1 MKSVSKTNTK
11 NNLVLL
17 LILSFLLVSSV
28 IQAQTG
34 VIKGR
39 IIDKQSEIPLEGVS
53 VALVSAELTK
63 GVTTNENGYFKLENV
78 KVGRQTIQ
86 ISYLGYETITIPNVV
101 VTTGKDAIVNLGLI
115 ESFESLNTIVIT
127 SEKKKDKA
135 INTMTSVSARQFGL
149 EEVTRFS
156 GGRGDVGRLA
166 ANFAGVSSPDDSR
179 NDIVVRGNSP
189 TGLLWRLEGIPIPNP
204 NHFAAFGSTGGPV
217 SAVNPNILRN
227 SDFITSAFPSEY
239 GNAIGGVFDLGFRK
253 GNIDDYEYTVQ
264 AGAFTGLEGTA
275 EGPLGK
281 NDGSFLVAARYSLV
295 GLIGAGAA
303 GASAATPNYYDV
315 SFNLDFGE
323 TKLGNFSLFGIIG
336 NSDINFLGDEID
348 ENDLFSAED
357 EDLFVESNFSVI
369 GLKNK
374 LTIGEN
380 SYLKTIISTGVS
392 ENDVSADRYID
403 KNTPQ
408 ERVILYTESVNSE
421 KRFSISSLFN
431 TKINRKTT
439 LRAGFLSETYNIKSL
454 LRDRER
460 QADSN
465 NDGDPDLTTFRDI
478 DESLT
483 IFQPFIQGKFRLS
496 EKFTLN
502 TGVHAQYGT
511 LNEQFVVE
519 PRVGLNYQ
527 LNKNNGFSFGYG
539 VHHQSIAFP
548 ILFLSENINGQ
559 QVQTNRDL
567 DFVRSDHFVLGYDVK
582 LAKDW
587 RGKFEVYY
595 QDITKAAVE
604 QNSSSYS
611 SLTEGADFEFEND
624 KVSLVNNGTGFNRGI
639 EFTLEKFF
647 SKGYYGLLTTSLF
660 ESKYQGSDEIE
671 RNSPFNNGYVVNLLT
686 GREFVIGKQKKNTLF
701 FDTRVSFAGGRYYT
715 PIDLNASIQSGFEVL
730 QDELAFSQQYEDY
743 FRWDLKFGI
752 KINSAKKK
760 QSHQLYFDFQNVT
773 NNDNIF
779 VRRYNRLTNEINQV
793 NQIGFFP
800 DFGYRFEF

>member
-11 NNLVLL
+11 NSVKLF
-17 LILSFLLVSSV
+17 LILSFLLIGSI

-53 VALVSAELTK
+53 VALVSTELTK
-63 GVTTNENGYFKLENV
+63 GATTNENGYFKLENV

-315 SFNLDFGE
+315 SFNLILCY
-323 TKLGNFSLFGIIG
+323 TK
-336 NSDINFLGDEID
+336 
-348 ENDLFSAED
+348 
-357 EDLFVESNFSVI
+357 
-369 GLKNK
+369 
-374 LTIGEN
+374 
-380 SYLKTIISTGVS
+380 
-392 ENDVSADRYID
+392 
-403 KNTPQ
+403 
-408 ERVILYTESVNSE
+408 
-421 KRFSISSLFN
+421 
-431 TKINRKTT
+431 
-439 LRAGFLSETYNIKSL
+439 
-454 LRDRER
+454 
-460 QADSN
+460 
-465 NDGDPDLTTFRDI
+465 
-478 DESLT
+478 
-483 IFQPFIQGKFRLS
+483 
-496 EKFTLN
+496 
-502 TGVHAQYGT
+502 
-511 LNEQFVVE
+511 
-519 PRVGLNYQ
+519 
-527 LNKNNGFSFGYG
+527 
-539 VHHQSIAFP
+539 
-548 ILFLSENINGQ
+548 
-559 QVQTNRDL
+559 
-567 DFVRSDHFVLGYDVK
+567 
-582 LAKDW
+582 
-587 RGKFEVYY
+587 YY
-595 QDITKAAVE
+595 
-604 QNSSSYS
+604 
-611 SLTEGADFEFEND
+611 
-624 KVSLVNNGTGFNRGI
+624 
-639 EFTLEKFF
+639 
-647 SKGYYGLLTTSLF
+647 
-660 ESKYQGSDEIE
+660 
-671 RNSPFNNGYVVNLLT
+671 
-686 GREFVIGKQKKNTLF
+686 
-701 FDTRVSFAGGRYYT
+701 
-715 PIDLNASIQSGFEVL
+715 
-730 QDELAFSQQYEDY
+730 
-743 FRWDLKFGI
+743 
-752 KINSAKKK
+752 
-760 QSHQLYFDFQNVT
+760 
-773 NNDNIF
+773 
-779 VRRYNRLTNEINQV
+779 
-793 NQIGFFP
+793 
-800 DFGYRFEF
+800 